1 MMLAV
6 ILPHSKFGK
15 HCYVGHSPPNVS
27 ETIQLQFAHYISLFL
42 CNFYHIM
49 SSINLI
55 VQTLQIFI
63 HM

>member
-6 ILPHSKFGK
+6 ILPHSEFGK
-15 HCYVGHSPPNVS
+15 HCYVGHSPPNIS

-49 SSINLI
+49 SS
-55 VQTLQIFI
+55 T
-63 HM
+63 